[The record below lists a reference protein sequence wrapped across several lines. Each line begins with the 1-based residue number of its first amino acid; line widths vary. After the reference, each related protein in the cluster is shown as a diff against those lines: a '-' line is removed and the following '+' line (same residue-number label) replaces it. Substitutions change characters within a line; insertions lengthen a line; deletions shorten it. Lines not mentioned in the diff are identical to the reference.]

1 MNSRLIKRYGSQGQ
15 QKLFIIGL
23 KIAEFYV
30 LKENLRKDPILMLD
44 DIFHKLDDHKIN
56 MLINY
61 LDNNDFSQIFIS
73 DSIYDRTERIKK
85 IKKNL
90 KVFRLKKG
98 IINEK

>member
-1 MNSRLIKRYGSQGQ
+1 
-15 QKLFIIGL
+15 
-23 KIAEFYV
+23 
-30 LKENLRKDPILMLD
+30 MLD

-61 LDNNDFSQIFIS
+61 LENNDFSQIFIS
-73 DSIYDRTERIKK
+73 DSIYDRIERIKK
-85 IKKNL
+85 IKNKL

>member
-1 MNSRLIKRYGSQGQ
+1 
-15 QKLFIIGL
+15 
-23 KIAEFYV
+23 
-30 LKENLRKDPILMLD
+30 MLD

>member
-1 MNSRLIKRYGSQGQ
+1 
-15 QKLFIIGL
+15 
-23 KIAEFYV
+23 
-30 LKENLRKDPILMLD
+30 MLD

-73 DSIYDRTERIKK
+73 DSIYDRTEKIKK
-85 IKKNL
+85 INKKL
-90 KVFRLKKG
+90 KIFRLKNG